1 MNEISLKKLLLLF
14 WNEKLIFVF
23 LVIMSLILTSSFVNY
38 REVRWTSQSII
49 TEPRDSELFNI
60 RREYSSLYSLGG
72 EVKMIDSILDKDKL
86 YNNFKTNLNSPAVKK
101 DYFEQSNANGLADVI
116 ALSEMIKMKDG
127 DKKAKSSIM
136 TNTSHNKD
144 NSQRQLIGYINFVN
158 DVTQKEID
166 NDLKSYVLSLKSKYE
181 EELKLLED
189 GARQKKNNL
198 IEINKNAISI
208 SKFSTSSN
216 VLFVDDDIFPINIGS
231 DALIEKG
238 RILDEMKNLSIIEP
252 SINNIK
258 YKIKLIS
265 DVEYNKIHDFKLYT
279 FLKEPSL
286 PLNYDDASK
295 KMFFILGFFITL
307 VVFSLYTLTKYLWVS
322 KRGLNDDL

>member
-1 MNEISLKKLLLLF
+1 
-14 WNEKLIFVF
+14 
-23 LVIMSLILTSSFVNY
+23 
-38 REVRWTSQSII
+38 
-49 TEPRDSELFNI
+49 
-60 RREYSSLYSLGG
+60 
-72 EVKMIDSILDKDKL
+72 MINSILNKDKL
-86 YNNFKTNLNSPAVKK
+86 YNDFKINLNSPAVKK
-101 DYFEQSNANGLADVI
+101 DYFEQSNADGLADVI

-127 DKKAKSSIM
+127 NKKTKSSII

-144 NSQRQLIGYINFVN
+144 NSQKQLIGYINFVN
-158 DVTQKEID
+158 DVTQKEVD
-166 NDLKSYVLSLKSKYE
+166 NDLKSYVFSLKSKYE

-208 SKFSTSSN
+208 ARFSTNSR

-231 DALIEKG
+231 DALMEKG

-265 DVEYNKIHDFKLYT
+265 DVSYNKIKGFNLYT
-279 FLKEPSL
+279 FLKEPSR

-295 KMFFILGFFITL
+295 KILFILGFFIAL
-307 VVFSLYTLTKYLWVS
+307 IIFSLYTLTKYLWVS